1 MGELLTANPTVR
13 AYLFQLPLYVVWL
26 VGIILSMTRW
36 QWHPKASSAA
46 LAAFCLF
53 FLESLVGTLL
63 SYNLPRFLAQGRHLD
78 GEHVAL
84 VLHMVWL
91 GRTIVHAVLWG
102 WYWWQ
107 YSAGAR
113 GVGVLMWKMA
123 LERGACE

>member
-13 AYLFQLPLYVVWL
+13 AYLFQLPVYVVWL

-36 QWHPKASSAA
+36 QRHPRASSAA

-63 SYNLPRFLAQGRHLD
+63 SYNLSRYLAQGRDLD
-78 GEHVAL
+78 GEHIAL
-84 VLHMVWL
+84 VLHMVWF

-102 WYWWQ
+102 VVLVAIFGWRK
-107 YSAGAR
+107 GR
-113 GVGVLMWKMA
+113 RRVDVENGVGTGGL
-123 LERGACE
+123 